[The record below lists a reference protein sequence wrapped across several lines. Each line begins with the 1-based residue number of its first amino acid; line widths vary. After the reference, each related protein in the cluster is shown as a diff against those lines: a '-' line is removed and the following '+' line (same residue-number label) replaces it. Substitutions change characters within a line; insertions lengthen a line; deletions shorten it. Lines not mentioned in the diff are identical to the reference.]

1 MIKEFGRYLI
11 RLMPML
17 DQSVIAFTIAA
28 FVLTITPGNDT
39 VLTLR
44 NSIAGNRASG
54 FATMFGV
61 CSGLIIHGAFAA
73 LGISVILMQSATA
86 FQIVKIVGA
95 GYLIFLG
102 LQSIHTAWKSR
113 KEPVI
118 DASVKTD
125 VKQKGFAR
133 SFGQGILTNL
143 LNPKVALFYLSFLP
157 QFVRATDSHI
167 KPLFLASIHIVLGII
182 WLSIIILMI
191 NKLRKVLVNP
201 KVKAA
206 TEAVCGIMLTAF
218 GIKLA
223 LQK

>member
-1 MIKEFGRYLI
+1 
-11 RLMPML
+11 ML

-39 VLTLR
+39 ILVLR
-44 NSIAGNRASG
+44 NSIGGDRASG

-61 CSGLIIHGAFAA
+61 CSGLIVHGAFAA
-73 LGISVILMQSATA
+73 LGISVILMKSATA
-86 FQIVKIVGA
+86 FQIVKFIGA

-102 LQSIHTAWKSR
+102 MQSLISAWVTR
-113 KEPVI
+113 KEPVL
-118 DASVKTD
+118 DPKLNT
-125 VKQKGFAR
+125 KQKGAAK
-133 SFGQGILTNL
+133 SFGQGLFTNV

-157 QFVRATDSHI
+157 QFVKATDPHI
-167 KPLFLASIHIVLGII
+167 KPLFLAFIHILLGII

-201 KVKAA
+201 KVKAT
-206 TEAVCGIMLTAF
+206 TEAFCGLMLTGL

>member
-1 MIKEFGRYLI
+1 
-11 RLMPML
+11 ML

-39 VLTLR
+39 ILVLK
-44 NSIAGNRASG
+44 NSISGDRASG

-61 CSGLIIHGAFAA
+61 CSGLIVHGTFAA
-73 LGISVILMQSATA
+73 LGISVILMKSATA
-86 FQIVKIVGA
+86 FQIVKFVGA

-102 LQSIHTAWKSR
+102 LQSLRTAWKSR
-113 KEPVI
+113 KEAVL
-118 DASVKTD
+118 DAMNSSSKA
-125 VKQKGFAR
+125 KGVAR
-133 SFGQGILTNL
+133 SFGQGVLTNV

-157 QFVRATDSHI
+157 QFVRSTDPHI
-167 KPLFLASIHIVLGII
+167 KPLLLACIHIGLGII

-206 TEAVCGIMLTAF
+206 TEAVCGTMLAGL